1 MNLTETIQQHFGY
14 PPLLK
19 VDPNTQAPVENSST
33 HNEHKLSQ
41 AAIPAT
47 LTGLYKFSL
56 SDPGAQAILSGD
68 ISSNWVKEIFP
79 GYNYQIVDRVA
90 SYSGE
95 NKDTVEDT
103 LQKIAAKAVEEVR
116 KAAASANDILTV
128 KKILADQRPNILPYL
143 PAELRVGEL
152 VDDPAI
158 DDKTNKMEG
167 PISNLIKAVG
177 SVFSSP
183 DKDETVTH
191 EI

>member
-1 MNLTETIQQHFGY
+1 MNLTEIIQQYFGY

-19 VDPNTQAPVENSST
+19 VDPNTQAPVEKSAA
-33 HNEHKLSQ
+33 HAEHKLSQ
-41 AAIPAT
+41 AAIPAI

-56 SDPGAQAILSGD
+56 TDPGAEAILSGD

-79 GYNYQIVDRVA
+79 GYNDEIVNRVA

-95 NKDTVEDT
+95 DKDTTEET
-103 LQKIAAKAVEEVR
+103 LNNIAAKAVEEVR
-116 KAAASANDILTV
+116 KAAAPGNDILAV
-128 KKILADQRPNILPYL
+128 KKIMADQRPNFLPYL
-143 PAELRVGEL
+143 PAELRVGDL
-152 VDDPAI
+152 VDDPTI

-167 PISNLIKAVG
+167 PVSNLIKAVG